1 MKNYHS
7 IQLKATLLIFIFL
20 SNIVIGFAC
29 TLGVDMQFNSKHHP
43 PVSSVKDHHQAK
55 ETKDNCCKDEV
66 SKLTKSDKQSEVIS
80 SFNFQPVHSAI
91 VPDFFYTQISLSSI
105 FVNTHTNYI
114 ARQCRAPVTDIRIA
128 IQSFQI

>member
-1 MKNYHS
+1 MKTYIS
-7 IQLKATLLIFIFL
+7 IQLKATLLIVIFL
-20 SNIVIGFAC
+20 LNTVVGFAC
-29 TLGVDMQFNSKHHP
+29 TLGIDMKFNSKHHHS
-43 PVSSVKDHHQAK
+43 VSTIHDHHQTK
-55 ETKDNCCKDEV
+55 ETKNNCCKDEV